1 MKSYCL
7 KCRKDTENIN
17 PRVSNTSNGKT
28 MILSKCAICGS
39 KKYRFI
45 KNLEAEGLLTNLGLR
60 TPLNKVPI

>member
-1 MKSYCL
+1 
-7 KCRKDTENIN
+7 
-17 PRVSNTSNGKT
+17 